1 MSKKT
6 TIARKNW
13 DNYVSMLR
21 KLSDKAES
29 ELNDFLLD
37 GHTVEEQIDYAYALV
52 TKYGEGA
59 AELACQMHEAL
70 ANISNVLIPPAEPA
84 PTATYYETAKAI
96 RGTML
101 RTNDARAIS
110 ASAGRLVKLAGV
122 DTMMKNALRDGCEW
136 AWIPSGDTCP
146 YCIML
151 ASNGWQK
158 ASKKAIKNG
167 HAEHIHNNCDC
178 AYVVR
183 FSDDVEVEGY
193 NNGKEYLDMY
203 KKQKGIDKSIID
215 DLVKKGYDLNTPKG
229 RMAAMRRQHYAN
241 NRDYINAQKRAVY
254 ARQKELKESIRIRE
268 GYSKEFDSFTKSRKL
283 TEEDLR
289 NIQTVDKT
297 VVEYFQKDF
306 PGYKP
311 AALLND
317 TDSESIFEV
326 IPNNS
331 FSFRIERHISNIALP
346 AGDDHVDI
354 GNPALANSIH
364 ERAHDLINCLAMKR
378 AGIIDESNFGWIERE
393 ILKTQRD
400 EILRNVFIYC
410 FDDEDLDEI
419 NAIINKEFRGRA
431 SAAGEL
437 IPEGL
442 VSKIGLGDSKL
453 ADKIYEYLLKEWNK

>member
-101 RTNDARAIS
+101 RTNDAKAIS

-146 YCIML
+146 FCIML

-241 NRDYINAQKRAVY
+241 NRDYINAQKRAAY
-254 ARQKELKESIRIRE
+254 ARKAEKELPDSEGVFETVSIGKTPNNRGYTLVARSAHTYPDNEGMFENNPLQRADGKQTDIIKPRNIMKEMNRSEAGKNALNYINENKVPVYLFYNVDVPKTRMGEYDPVSKCIYIYVSNTKSTKETALTVIHEAAHSRLGGE
-268 GYSKEFDSFTKSRKL
+268 KTRRAEVLCQLEEIKHLKRSNTLTVSEIKDTIKAVNRHKGYSK
-283 TEEDLR
+283 
-289 NIQTVDKT
+289 
-297 VVEYFQKDF
+297 
-306 PGYKP
+306 
-311 AALLND
+311 
-317 TDSESIFEV
+317 
-326 IPNNS
+326 
-331 FSFRIERHISNIALP
+331 LP
-346 AGDDHVDI
+346 W
-354 GNPALANSIH
+354 
-364 ERAHDLINCLAMKR
+364 R
-378 AGIIDESNFGWIERE
+378 
-393 ILKTQRD
+393 
-400 EILRNVFIYC
+400 
-410 FDDEDLDEI
+410 
-419 NAIINKEFRGRA
+419 
-431 SAAGEL
+431 
-437 IPEGL
+437 
-442 VSKIGLGDSKL
+442 
-453 ADKIYEYLLKEWNK
+453 